1 MLIEFLTQTLEGD
14 KVFPSS
20 SEVIA
25 LPAST
30 PKVSKTILRKTIVLG
45 KFEKDI
51 QALKEFVGESG
62 FQPGTKISLTLQ
74 EMLKIAVRERARTD
88 AYSSLIRFL
97 KDELDIELI
106 ITSNKTKN
114 KNHG

>member
-1 MLIEFLTQTLEGD
+1 MIIEILNQKFADSVGLSVNRQ
-14 KVFPSS
+14 
-20 SEVIA
+20 VIA
-25 LPAST
+25 PRDET
-30 PKVSKTILRKTIVLG
+30 PKESKTIIRKTIVPE

-97 KDELDIELI
+97 KEEMDIELI

-114 KNHG
+114 KSHG